1 MKKLLYTLLA
11 VSIIFSACE
20 EDAPLP
26 AANNNSN
33 NNSNNV
39 TELEGTWVGYEGNN
53 SSIEWTFIF
62 NGDQMDVTP
71 DPLTLEWYLA
81 DFSINTLI
89 NPKQID
95 MTATDCGVSSYI
107 GYLTKGIYTI
117 QSVAN
122 DTILTF
128 SACEPGNTD
137 RPSSIPD
144 ANVLA
149 RTMILTKQ

>member
-1 MKKLLYTLLA
+1 MKKLLYTLLT

-20 EDAPLP
+20 EDTPLP

-39 TELEGTWVGYEGNN
+39 TELEGTWIGYEVNN

-62 NGDQMDVTP
+62 TGDQMDVTP

-81 DFSINTLI
+81 DVSIETLI
-89 NPKQID
+89 YPKQID

-107 GYLTKGIYTI
+107 GYLTKGIYNI
-117 QSVAN
+117 QN
-122 DTILTF
+122 DTILTL

-137 RPSSIPD
+137 RPSSFPD
-144 ANVLA
+144 ANVDE